1 MPELTLG
8 ELARILRE
16 CAGEGES
23 ADLGGE
29 FADVLFADLGYDSL
43 AVLETAA
50 RLKRD
55 YGVELTDDEV
65 NEVGTP
71 GRLLELARR
80 QIAATS

>member
-1 MPELTLG
+1 MPDLTLD

-23 ADLGGE
+23 ADLEGE
-29 FADVLFADLGYDSL
+29 FAKLPFADLGYDSL

-50 RLKRD
+50 RLKQD
-55 YGVELTDDEV
+55 YGVELTDEEV
-65 NEVGTP
+65 AESGTP

-80 QIAATS
+80 QIAAIS